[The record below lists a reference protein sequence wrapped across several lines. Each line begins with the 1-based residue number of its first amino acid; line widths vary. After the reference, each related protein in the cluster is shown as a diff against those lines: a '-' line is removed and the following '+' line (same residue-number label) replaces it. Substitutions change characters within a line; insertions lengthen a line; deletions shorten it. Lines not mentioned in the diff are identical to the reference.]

1 MPEWRTEIR
10 ARLAPLRLSPAQ
22 ETAVVEEL
30 AQDAEDRHAAL
41 VRSGLSPDDAAA
53 RILRDL
59 DETAISYRLR
69 TVPRAAVPPPVMG
82 ASDGSVVAD
91 AWQDLRY
98 GIRTLRRSPLFAGLA
113 ILTLTLGIG
122 ASTAMFSVVNAV
134 LIVPPPFPEPER
146 LVQIWGARKDAG
158 WEQSSLSHANFW
170 DIPDLARDFSAI
182 GGVTFTALNLTGR
195 DAPER
200 LGAAQVSVGFLR
212 ALGVTPVAGR
222 LFARGEDQAG
232 HDNAVVILSHR
243 LWQAR
248 FGGDPQAIGRTMTLD
263 GKPHVI
269 VGVLPPGTPWLDAG
283 DIFVPLV
290 RTAKED
296 RGSMEVSAIGRLR
309 PGVTT
314 AQARADL
321 ARVARVLRER
331 FPDIN
336 KGFDIVTQPSNEWLA
351 SDTTRRALWVLMGA
365 VACLLLIAAVN
376 LVNLQLAQATGRSRE
391 VALRT
396 ALGANRTRV
405 VRQLAVESLLLGGIG
420 AAFGLALALWIVGLV
435 RHADTGIAR
444 LAFVAVDHRVL
455 VFTMLVGMLTSL
467 VTGIVSAF
475 QTSQVALVPS
485 LREGDRG
492 AAGSPRQRRV
502 RQVLVA
508 AEVALAMT
516 LLVGAGLLLRS
527 FDAVLRAER
536 GFQTEHRVLLQMNLP
551 STYDAPQ
558 TWQLIE
564 TFSERARGFA
574 GVTSIAAVS
583 SRPLGNDSTGLG
595 IGAPGNDPA
604 DGKIPWATWRLITP
618 NYFRTMGIPVLRG
631 RTFDERE
638 EHGWQQW
645 EKSKTPLPVIVSDRV
660 ATLLYPGVDLIGREV
675 VLWKGQGDPRGR
687 IVGVVG
693 NMRER
698 SLSSEPT
705 LAVYFP
711 ARGVAWQSLQ
721 FVLNTTASPGTLVP
735 NLRALMTT
743 IDRTVPISD
752 VQTLDD
758 LVAESV
764 SSRRFTLL
772 LLLAFAGLAFVLALG
787 GIHGVL
793 SYHVARR
800 TSEIGVRVALGATAA
815 SVLKLIV
822 AQGMRPVSPAWSVVW
837 WPPRRC
843 RD

>member
-1 MPEWRTEIR
+1 
-10 ARLAPLRLSPAQ
+10 
-22 ETAVVEEL
+22 
-30 AQDAEDRHAAL
+30 
-41 VRSGLSPDDAAA
+41 
-53 RILRDL
+53 
-59 DETAISYRLR
+59 
-69 TVPRAAVPPPVMG
+69 
-82 ASDGSVVAD
+82 
-91 AWQDLRY
+91 
-98 GIRTLRRSPLFAGLA
+98 
-113 ILTLTLGIG
+113 
-122 ASTAMFSVVNAV
+122 
-134 LIVPPPFPEPER
+134 
-146 LVQIWGARKDAG
+146 
-158 WEQSSLSHANFW
+158 
-170 DIPDLARDFSAI
+170 
-182 GGVTFTALNLTGR
+182 
-195 DAPER
+195 
-200 LGAAQVSVGFLR
+200 
-212 ALGVTPVAGR
+212 
-222 LFARGEDQAG
+222 
-232 HDNAVVILSHR
+232 
-243 LWQAR
+243 
-248 FGGDPQAIGRTMTLD
+248 
-263 GKPHVI
+263 
-269 VGVLPPGTPWLDAG
+269 
-283 DIFVPLV
+283 
-290 RTAKED
+290 
-296 RGSMEVSAIGRLR
+296 
-309 PGVTT
+309 
-314 AQARADL
+314 
-321 ARVARVLRER
+321 
-331 FPDIN
+331 
-336 KGFDIVTQPSNEWLA
+336 
-351 SDTTRRALWVLMGA
+351 MGA